1 MLYGVFSAKRST
13 FGIQKLYDIVRS
25 MFGIRSRLL
34 NVVQMLHY
42 RSVKGSTCYIVSAFV
57 CDLL

>member
-1 MLYGVFSAKRST
+1 MLYGVFSAKWST

-42 RSVKGSTCYIVSAFV
+42 RSVKGSACYIVSAFV
-57 CDLL
+57 